1 MIIKIAGVKVQY
13 ASFAELEGA
22 IKAELAKI
30 ETRLKK
36 IAEEN
41 KRLRRA
47 SRGLKQALEG
57 RPCDKEKGRRTAPAP
72 GLPYGQEKSR
82 PKQPATSASAT

>member
-1 MIIKIAGVKVQY
+1 VIIKIAGVKVQY

-22 IKAELAKI
+22 IKAELSRI

-47 SRGLKQALEG
+47 YRGLKQALEG
-57 RPCDKEKGRRTAPAP
+57 K
-72 GLPYGQEKSR
+72 KSR
-82 PKQPATSASAT
+82 VKQPAATVP

>member
-1 MIIKIAGVKVQY
+1 LIIKVAGVKIQY
-13 ASFAELEGA
+13 TSFAELEDA
-22 IKAELAKI
+22 IKVELTKI

-47 SRGLKQALEG
+47 YRGLKQALEG
-57 RPCDKEKGRRTAPAP
+57 K
-72 GLPYGQEKSR
+72 KSR
-82 PKQPATSASAT
+82 TKQPAASASAT

>member
-1 MIIKIAGVKVQY
+1 MIIKIAGVKIQY
-13 ASFAELEGA
+13 TTFSELEGA

-30 ETRLKK
+30 ETRLTK

-47 SRGLKQALEG
+47 YRGLKQALEG
-57 RPCDKEKGRRTAPAP
+57 K
-72 GLPYGQEKSR
+72 KSR
-82 PKQPATSASAT
+82 AKQPAATAT

>member
-1 MIIKIAGVKVQY
+1 MIIEIAGVKIQY
-13 ASFAELEGA
+13 ASFSELEGT

-36 IAEEN
+36 VAEEH

-47 SRGLKQALEG
+47 YRGLKQALEG
-57 RPCDKEKGRRTAPAP
+57 K
-72 GLPYGQEKSR
+72 KSR
-82 PKQPATSASAT
+82 AKQHAASASAT

>member
-1 MIIKIAGVKVQY
+1 MIIKIAGVKIQY
-13 ASFAELEGA
+13 ASFSELEDA

-36 IAEEN
+36 IAEKN

-47 SRGLKQALEG
+47 YLGLKQAIEG
-57 RPCDKEKGRRTAPAP
+57 K
-72 GLPYGQEKSR
+72 KSR
-82 PKQPATSASAT
+82 AKQSAATVP